1 MIDEIEYQQYLGV
14 DTTPS
19 NFKRI
24 EFISLNELKSVMA
37 KSVPTQ
43 DDLEYNDFKKA
54 LIEQMNYF
62 VQNPDLIDSNG
73 SGGYTLGSYSES
85 SSSKTEVSKSIDRIS
100 PMAYDILLNI
110 GLIYSGLGG
119 CYYGKI

>member
-24 EFISLNELKSVMA
+24 EFISLNELKSIMVQNIPV
-37 KSVPTQ
+37 KT
-43 DDLEYNDFKKA
+43 DLVYESFKKA
-54 LIEQMNYF
+54 LMEQMNYF

-73 SGGYTLGSYSES
+73 NGGYTLGSYSES
-85 SSSKTEVSKSIDRIS
+85 GSTKTENSKSIDRIS

-110 GLIYSGLGG
+110 GLLYSGIGG
-119 CYYGKI
+119 C